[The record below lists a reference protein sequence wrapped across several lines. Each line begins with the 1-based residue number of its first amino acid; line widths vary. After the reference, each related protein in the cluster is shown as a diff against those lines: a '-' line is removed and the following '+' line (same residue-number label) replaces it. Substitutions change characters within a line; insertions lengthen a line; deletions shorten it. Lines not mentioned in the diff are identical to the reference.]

1 MTSQFIESK
10 KELWTSAEKWV
21 RFHLDAMPEQ
31 HRARLK
37 EIAEAQFSSDV
48 EQIKEMKEKFK
59 ESQDLPSSRYASERY
74 VVLNKELF
82 RKVSLFLL
90 GVKKGN
96 PVDLQEGPGQI

>member
-37 EIAEAQFSSDV
+37 EIAESEFAETV
-48 EQIKEMKEKFK
+48 LAIKEMREKFRLS
-59 ESQDLPSSRYASERY
+59 EDIPSSRYASERY

-96 PVDLQEGPGQI
+96 PVDLQEGPG

>member
-1 MTSQFIESK
+1 MTSQFNESK

-37 EIAEAQFSSDV
+37 EITEAEFAETV
-48 EQIKEMKEKFK
+48 LAIKEMKEKFRVS
-59 ESQDLPSSRYASERY
+59 EDIPSSRYASERY

-96 PVDLQEGPGQI
+96 PVDLQEEPG

>member
-1 MTSQFIESK
+1 MTSQFNESK

-37 EIAEAQFSSDV
+37 EIAEAEFAETV
-48 EQIKEMKEKFK
+48 LAIKEMKEKFRVS
-59 ESQDLPSSRYASERY
+59 EDIPSSRYASERY

-96 PVDLQEGPGQI
+96 PVDLQEEPG